1 MGLSACGVFVSHQ
14 EPLRVFK
21 SLTLKDCKHTEE
33 RSLFKPFLV
42 SSNLDRDVFTHFASP
57 LTMVTSIG
65 YTLPLEPLCFVVIGC
80 ND

>member
-21 SLTLKDCKHTEE
+21 SLTLKDRKHNEE

-42 SSNLDRDVFTHFASP
+42 SYNLDRDVFTHFASP

>member
-1 MGLSACGVFVSHQ
+1 MGLSAGGVFVSHQ

-21 SLTLKDCKHTEE
+21 SLTFKPRKHTEE
-33 RSLFKPFLV
+33 QPLFKPFLV

-65 YTLPLEPLCFVVIGC
+65 YMLPLQPLCFVVFG
-80 ND
+80 